1 MSLKN
6 GLSFIIY
13 ILMGLNQYRLMLI
26 IDKNTVVMEEL
37 NQKIIHQEIK
47 ITFLESSLKSAQT
60 LSYLQANKDIILIAS
75 GVFTV
80 IAIIYLSTQ
89 CAGSVNYGI
98 STFFKSV
105 NDGTKEISSA
115 AAGVLNRVQDGTDA
129 SNIKSFSV
137 FDSVDVKL
145 TIKPIA
151 TDNGIG
157 ASGLF
162 ITPPGQ
168 DRPIFIENIYELYL
182 NNLKLQ
188 DILNPKWD
196 SVDYFKDIPFD
207 PFEELF

>member
-1 MSLKN
+1 
-6 GLSFIIY
+6 
-13 ILMGLNQYRLMLI
+13 MGLNQYRLMLI

-115 AAGVLNRVQDGTDA
+115 AAGVLNRVQGGTDA

-137 FDSVDVKL
+137 FVSS
-145 TIKPIA
+145 TIFYLIEQAHLFCAVLSNPLARDNAAVNCIKFSSIKGFLSLPI
-151 TDNGIG
+151 
-157 ASGLF
+157 
-162 ITPPGQ
+162 
-168 DRPIFIENIYELYL
+168 
-182 NNLKLQ
+182 
-188 DILNPKWD
+188 
-196 SVDYFKDIPFD
+196 
-207 PFEELF
+207 